1 MGFPPLHHHFVAA
14 VYGKEQDA
22 IFDQQMQAASVGM
35 GTLDESQLSGL
46 LALTL
51 ARIKSQNE
59 AETRRK
65 QSVREILHYVL
76 LEYIDNLNRDIAK
89 LEAGFEAQFGDAWR
103 EEIALRVF
111 GPDAV
116 PAQRPGERI
125 DDYRARLERELREEM
140 LNPDGSIKDRY
151 KDDPELEKY
160 AEWAQKV
167 YNREAG
173 KAIAN
178 NLKNPASTHAQTHQ
192 PLQRLQAAQNAEQN
206 NYAADALE
214 GHDQQKGQV
223 LNISDS
229 YRDDKGAEERS
240 STAVSNFNDLPTPV

>member
-1 MGFPPLHHHFVAA
+1 MGFPPLYHHFVAA

-22 IFDQQMQAASVGM
+22 VFDQQMQAASAGM

-51 ARIKSQNE
+51 ARIKSQNK
-59 AETRRK
+59 AETRHK

-76 LEYIDNLNRDIAK
+76 LEYIDNLNRDISK

-125 DDYRARLERELREEM
+125 KDYRTRLERALREEM
-140 LNPDGSIKDRY
+140 LNPDGSIKDQY

-160 AEWAQKV
+160 AEWAQKI
-167 YNREAG
+167 YNREVAR
-173 KAIAN
+173 AIAN
-178 NLKNPASTHAQTHQ
+178 DLKNPASTHAQTHQ
-192 PLQRLQAAQNAEQN
+192 LLQGLEEAQNAEQN
-206 NYAADALE
+206 TYAARELLGNEEHRNAILTIDDNADDRVGLQNQS
-214 GHDQQKGQV
+214 DFTLDFLKFPGQ
-223 LNISDS
+223 
-229 YRDDKGAEERS
+229 
-240 STAVSNFNDLPTPV
+240 

>member
-1 MGFPPLHHHFVAA
+1 MGFPPLHRHFVAA

-125 DDYRARLERELREEM
+125 DDYRARLERALREEM
-140 LNPDGSIKDRY
+140 LNPDGSIKDQY

-160 AEWAQKV
+160 AEWAQKI

-214 GHDQQKGQV
+214 GHEQQQKAVLEIDSVNGVDATQEHQGSQV
-223 LNISDS
+223 NGFM
-229 YRDDKGAEERS
+229 KPVS
-240 STAVSNFNDLPTPV
+240 S

>member
-1 MGFPPLHHHFVAA
+1 MGFPPLHRHFVAA
-14 VYGKEQDA
+14 LYGKEQDA
-22 IFDQQMQAASVGM
+22 VFDQQMQAVSVGM
-35 GTLDESQLSGL
+35 GMLDESQLSGL

-51 ARIKSQNE
+51 ARIKSQNGAE
-59 AETRRK
+59 AKRK
-65 QSVREILHYVL
+65 ESSRAALYHVL

-111 GPDAV
+111 GPDGV

-125 DDYRARLERELREEM
+125 DDYRARLERALKEEM
-140 LNPDGSIKDRY
+140 LNPNGSIKDRY

-160 AEWAQKV
+160 AEWAQKI

-214 GHDQQKGQV
+214 GHEDQKQAV
-223 LNISDS
+223 LGVSANNRIDATTE
-229 YRDDKGAEERS
+229 YQGAQASGFMKPVS
-240 STAVSNFNDLPTPV
+240 S

>member
-1 MGFPPLHHHFVAA
+1 MGFPPLYHHFVAA

-51 ARIKSQNE
+51 ARIKSQNGAE
-59 AETRRK
+59 AKRK
-65 QSVREILHYVL
+65 ESSRAVLYHVL

-89 LEAGFEAQFGDAWR
+89 LEAGFEARFGDAWR

-151 KDDPELEKY
+151 KDDPELGKY
-160 AEWAQKV
+160 AEWAQKI
-167 YNREAG
+167 YNREAAR
-173 KAIAN
+173 AIAN
-178 NLKNPASTHAQTHQ
+178 NLKNPANTHARTHQ
-192 PLQRLQAAQNAEQN
+192 ILRQLEEAQNAEQN
-206 NYAADALE
+206 TYAARELGGHEEQKEAVLATDKHQMEDA
-214 GHDQQKGQV
+214 GNRNQ
-223 LNISDS
+223 SDVVKTFMS
-229 YRDDKGAEERS
+229 PI
-240 STAVSNFNDLPTPV
+240 N

>member
-51 ARIKSQNE
+51 ARIKSQNGAE
-59 AETRRK
+59 AKRK
-65 QSVREILHYVL
+65 ESSRAVLYHVL
-76 LEYIDNLNRDIAK
+76 LEYIDNLNRDIAR

-125 DDYRARLERELREEM
+125 DDYRARLERALREEM
-140 LNPDGSIKDRY
+140 LNPDGSIKDQY

-167 YNREAG
+167 YNREAA

-178 NLKNPASTHAQTHQ
+178 DLKNPASTHAQTHQ
-192 PLQRLQAAQNAEQN
+192 LLQGLEEAQNAEQN
-206 NYAADALE
+206 TYAARALDGYQEQKEALLEVDSNIDVDANRE
-214 GHDQQKGQV
+214 HQK
-223 LNISDS
+223 SH
-229 YRDDKGAEERS
+229 A
-240 STAVSNFNDLPTPV
+240 SNFLKPIGS